1 MPHKEDGYQFKFVLI
16 RYVPDFVKEEFFN
29 VGVIFYDMTGQKII
43 GKVAEKPLGL
53 RCHGKENYQ
62 HLLKYA
68 NTLIKNMQ
76 QAAAGVGDNAAMK
89 DMLDTAFV
97 AGTVQG
103 SGLISFSN
111 VKGGLADDIEQEFK
125 RLYDRFITE
134 DCVEE
139 KPKVEKQKRDLSV
152 VRVYEILEGL
162 KDRLKK
168 WPTERVFE
176 HPLIEGGYK
185 FEVSF
190 NNTDN
195 LLLKVLSIRSK
206 QNRAYELQNILSAI
220 PILTDLKKQYKGHIF
235 GALIYFSPKYNK
247 EAQAVEF
254 GRLKRRF
261 TEDGLDCVGADEAGI
276 VSYLRNRRLCR

>member
-29 VGVIFYDMTGQKII
+29 VGIILYDMTGQKII
-43 GKVAEKPLGL
+43 GKVAEKPIGL
-53 RCHGKENYQ
+53 RCYGKENYKY
-62 HLLKYA
+62 LLKYA
-68 NTLIKNMQ
+68 DTLIKNMQ
-76 QAAAGVGDNAAMK
+76 QAAAGAGDNAALK

-97 AGTVQG
+97 AGTVQE
-103 SGLISFSN
+103 SGLLSFSN
-111 VKGGLADDIEQEFK
+111 VKGGLTDDIEQEFK

-134 DCVEE
+134 DCAED
-139 KPKVEKQKRDLSV
+139 KSRLEKQKRDLSV
-152 VRVYEILEGL
+152 VKVYEILEGL
-162 KDRLKK
+162 KGRLKK

-195 LLLKVLSIRSK
+195 LHLKVLSIRSK
-206 QNRAYELQNILSAI
+206 QNRAHELQNILSAI
-220 PILTDLKKQYKGHIF
+220 PILTDLKKQYKGHTF
-235 GALIYFSPKYNK
+235 GGLIYFSPKYNK
-247 EAQAVEF
+247 EAQAAEF

-261 TEDGLDCVGADEAGI
+261 TEDGLDCVGADESGI
-276 VSYLRNRRLCR
+276 TSYLRNRRLL